1 MKKPDLPDQTFVDE
15 LLESDQDRFWE
26 IYEENLSQVSEDDA
40 ERLVR
45 STYRSVHEPA
55 HDLFSAVKD
64 AFHPSNSDGYR
75 TEYEVSFTNPLYE
88 IAQNPADLLLTNTDW
103 RDVNLCFVVCEPSG
117 EEYATWANNINEV
130 HDLVTGH
137 HDHLL
142 DQVDE
147 AGKNIN
153 HIQYVTCV
161 PKEEVPDADFRFVR
175 RQAASNNHALWIVD
189 DDYSPGPNETP
200 APMVQ
205 LRAESGVMEHGQ
217 LKAPLNDGVDYS
229 KSINRDVTIQLRTP
243 VLIALQEV
251 LMALMTENYGVKQE
265 PREFDR
271 EDFVDTFIDLCEVG
285 VSGNQKRD
293 LLKERADELIKEAK
307 SADIVH
313 YGSSDRIKTASD
325 FRVRYQG
332 AGTKKLR
339 RTIREKYIKSEIPD
353 KRRQL
358 AYEETVSEF
367 EPKGGVSSDFD
378 DNGWEN

>member
-1 MKKPDLPDQTFVDE
+1 MKKPDLPDQALVDE

-26 IYEENLSQVSEDDA
+26 LYEKNLSQVSEHDA

-88 IAQNPADLLLTNTDW
+88 IAPNPADLLLTNTDW
-103 RDVNLCFVVCEPSG
+103 RDVNLCFVICEPSG
-117 EEYATWANNINEV
+117 EEYAAWANKINEV

-137 HDHLL
+137 HGHLL
-142 DQVDE
+142 DQVGE

-153 HIQYVTCV
+153 HIQYVTCI

-175 RQAASNNHALWIVD
+175 RQAASNNYALWIVD
-189 DDYSPGPNETP
+189 DDYSPGPDENP

-205 LRAESGVMEHGQ
+205 LRAEGGVMEHGQ
-217 LKAPLNDGVDYS
+217 LKAPLEDGVDYS
-229 KSINRDVTIQLRTP
+229 RSINRDVTIQLRTP
-243 VLIALQEV
+243 ALIALQEV

-271 EDFVDTFIDLCEVG
+271 EDCVGTFIDLCEVG

-293 LLKERADELIKEAK
+293 LLEERADELIEEAK

-358 AYEETVSEF
+358 AYDETVSEF
-367 EPKGGVSSDFD
+367 EAKGGVSSDFD
-378 DNGWEN
+378 DNSWEK